1 MKIAKSDETQAMYQK
16 NLELLPQWLKDTVSG
31 VSEEALGER
40 TEITYN
46 SEGLPVCIYKRDGAV
61 FHITSGHPIKESEM
75 WVSSLH
81 LEDSSLAFLYG
92 CGFGYPLFEL
102 FAKKPPQAVVVVFER
117 DVCLFKAMLYY
128 FDLSPLFETQK
139 IIFYVGDSA
148 CFGKLFSETFCSR
161 LFFVATYP
169 TILFTFSA
177 ARHFKQEY
185 LEIHRYIFGKL
196 TFVMSCVGNS
206 HQDDMLGMRNLFA
219 NLKEIVRSPY
229 LSSMKDK
236 FRGVTAVI
244 VSNGPSLDK
253 SIPLLKKIQ
262 GKCLMIC
269 AESAIVPLTKRGIK
283 PDILCV
289 LERSKIDYVYH
300 FKDHRYPADIA
311 LFTLVVADPR
321 ILPSFEGEKLPIF
334 RMGEGI
340 NRWVNSMIGDGSA
353 LDAGTSVAHLAAGS
367 AIHLGA
373 DPIIF
378 VGQDLSYSSD
388 GATHSKDAVI
398 SQDVG
403 KPERDFFH
411 ALPTVMVEGNDGTM
425 LPSNFLWAHF
435 RTGIETIISNCP
447 EHHFYN
453 ATEGG
458 AKIKGAGREKFS
470 KLIEQYCTEP
480 LPHRVN
486 ELLAEER
493 KKISVEERGEMLEK
507 LTADIKRYAVMFRN
521 LARKM
526 NLKRLESER
535 MLRLCVD
542 QDEKK
547 YMEIF
552 DEVYRRNLLFFY
564 QCLSDGLSCF
574 FFQRVYCAYF
584 YLMDQLGAIDSR
596 KKRMQIFD
604 LHRQFFRDLG
614 VVSGSVAVA
623 LEKTALEAESLPE
636 EDGKA
641 V

>member
-16 NLELLPQWLKDTVSG
+16 NFDLLPQWLKDTVSG

-40 TEITYN
+40 IEVTYN

-61 FHITSGHPIKESEM
+61 FHITSEHPIKESKM

-81 LEDSSLAFLYG
+81 LEESSLAFLYG
-92 CGFGYPLFEL
+92 CGFGYPLFEM
-102 FAKKPPQAVVVVFER
+102 FAKKPPQSVVVVFER
-117 DVCLFKAMLYY
+117 DICLFKAMMYY

-148 CFGKLFSETFCSR
+148 CFSRAFSESFCSR
-161 LFFVATYP
+161 LFFVASNP
-169 TILFTFSA
+169 TILFTLSA

-219 NLKEIVRSPY
+219 NLKEIAESPF

-269 AESAIVPLTKRGIK
+269 AESAIVPLTKSGIK
-283 PDILCV
+283 PDVLCV
-289 LERSKIDYVYH
+289 LERSKIDYLYH
-300 FKDHRYPADIA
+300 FKDRRYPPDIA
-311 LFTLVVADPR
+311 LFALVVADPR
-321 ILPSFEGEKLPIF
+321 IFSSFAGEKLPIF

-340 NRWVNSMIGDGSA
+340 NRWVNSIIGDESA
-353 LDAGTSVAHLAAGS
+353 LDAGASVAHLAAVS

-378 VGQDLSYSSD
+378 VGQDLSYGPD

-398 SQDVG
+398 SQNIG
-403 KPERDFFH
+403 KPERNLFH
-411 ALPTVMVEGNDGTM
+411 ALPTVLVEGNDGKM
-425 LPSNFLWAHF
+425 LPSNRIWAHF
-435 RTGIETIISNCP
+435 RTGIETIISNHP

-458 AKIKGAGREKFS
+458 AKIRGAGREKFS
-470 KLIEQYCTEP
+470 QLIERYCTEP
-480 LPHRVN
+480 LPYRVN
-486 ELLAEER
+486 DLLAEER
-493 KKISVEERGEMLEK
+493 KKISVEERGEMLKK
-507 LTADIKRYAVMFRN
+507 LTADIKHYAVMFHN
-521 LARKM
+521 MAREI

-535 MLRLCVD
+535 MLLLCVD
-542 QDEKK
+542 KDEKK

-552 DEVYRRNLLFFY
+552 DVVYKRNLSFFY
-564 QCLSDGLSCF
+564 QCLSDNLSCF
-574 FFQRVYCAYF
+574 FFQRVHCAYF
-584 YLMDQLGAIDSR
+584 YLMDQLGAIDTR
-596 KKRMQIFD
+596 EKRTKIFD

-614 VVSGSVAVA
+614 AVSGSVAVA
-623 LEKTALEAESLPE
+623 LEKTALEAESLTE
-636 EDGKA
+636 EGKA